1 MADSDSFDF
10 NLENHIAG
18 DVGEK
23 VRTIISAAE
32 ATAAVI
38 KREAEQEAEARRR
51 LAEAERARY
60 LESARSEVDE
70 LVRQRVARMGE
81 LSESLIQGAE
91 RLLSQLGDAQQVRR
105 QFELAVSSLAQA
117 AEQLTVETRAG
128 WASRPAATSAPAA
141 EPPVEAQAAP
151 SFAAPAAGPAE
162 AVTPEPDPVAVEPE
176 PEPAADEP
184 VVAEIVPEPAADEP
198 STAAEP
204 VEPAADEATEPHLRE
219 VVANGDATPDRESDD
234 DTLAARLVA
243 LQMAVAGSP
252 RGEVEE
258 HLRVTFDLD
267 DTTTILND
275 VFGAE
280 APPFAR

>member
-1 MADSDSFDF
+1 VRAVADSDSFDF

-70 LVRQRVARMGE
+70 LVRQRVARMSE
-81 LSESLIQGAE
+81 LSDSLIQGSE

-117 AEQLTVETRAG
+117 AEQLTIETRAG
-128 WASRPAATSAPAA
+128 WAGRPAAQAPAA
-141 EPPVEAQAAP
+141 TPPVEAQAA
-151 SFAAPAAGPAE
+151 APTAEPAE
-162 AVTPEPDPVAVEPE
+162 TVTPEPEPEPVAVEPE
-176 PEPAADEP
+176 PAAEEP
-184 VVAEIVPEPAADEP
+184 VVAEVVPEPAADEP
-198 STAAEP
+198 SPVAEP
-204 VEPAADEATEPHLRE
+204 VDDEATEPHLRE
-219 VVANGDATPDRESDD
+219 VPANGDASSRESDD
-234 DTLAARLVA
+234 NTLAARLVA

-267 DTTTILND
+267 DTTSILND